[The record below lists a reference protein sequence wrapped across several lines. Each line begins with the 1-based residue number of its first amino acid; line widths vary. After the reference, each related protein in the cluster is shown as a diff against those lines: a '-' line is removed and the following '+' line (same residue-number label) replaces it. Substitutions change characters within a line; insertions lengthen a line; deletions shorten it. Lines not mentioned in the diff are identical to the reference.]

1 MSKTTGDASKIGGE
15 IEYGDKS
22 MWYNKLEVTDL
33 SNKKIVWKT
42 VDVQGGMPGVEDWLK
57 TEMSF
62 ELEEKQLE
70 RLQGKRVTVVL
81 FKHFNLPENFEGTK
95 MYAEMNWHWA
105 VILLG
110 LKNVAEGKPGMP
122 M

>member
-1 MSKTTGDASKIGGE
+1 MAEIYHKLTIETPSTKVKELITSVEGIKRQYMSKTTGDASKIGGE

-62 ELEEKQLE
+62 ELEEK
-70 RLQGKRVTVVL
+70 
-81 FKHFNLPENFEGTK
+81 
-95 MYAEMNWHWA
+95 
-105 VILLG
+105 
-110 LKNVAEGKPGMP
+110 
-122 M
+122 